1 MAFNPV
7 KDHPIHDTLKRLLA
21 FQKNVILT
29 GVTSDLDDQ
38 HRWYLDRIFFLAT
51 RAIGKVKKKLSLSI
65 SLNALTNLNTSA
77 EAIIQELNNYISNR
91 NPGHIVG
98 AFNQAEQ
105 GFQIYL
111 FQAFPNDANEGI
123 IEGEAIVES
132 LRKSSASAIDEIK
145 SERDKIL
152 SDISILSV
160 SVSDNLTAI
169 SALKSDID
177 GHQALS
183 QGELTAIKSAYD
195 TLAQKFDADFQA
207 KSADWETASTEEIE
221 RIGQTTEELV
231 EKISEK
237 EKEARSLVQSVG
249 EVLITGTYQKTAA
262 DESELANM
270 FRWITI
276 ALFTTGIAIVLSN
289 YVVHLV
295 TVFNGTDYIETPW
308 TILTRFLTA
317 LVISL
322 PAFYTA
328 RESARHRTNADRA
341 RQRELELSTLG
352 PFIEL
357 LPVETKTIIRD
368 RLTDRYFGNSVD
380 AHKVES
386 PVDVETLAKLADA
399 VSKLV
404 KPA

>member
-7 KDHPIHDTLKRLLA
+7 KDHPINDTLKRLLA

-29 GVTSDLDDQ
+29 GASSDLDEQ
-38 HRWYLDRIFFLAT
+38 HRWYLDRIFYLAT
-51 RAIGKVKKKLSLSI
+51 RAVGKVKKKLSLSI
-65 SLNALTNLNTSA
+65 NLNALNNLNSSA
-77 EAIIQELNNYISNR
+77 EGIIAELNNYISNR
-91 NPGHIVG
+91 NPGHVAG

-111 FQAFPNDANEGI
+111 YQAFPTTPNEGVE
-123 IEGEAIVES
+123 EGEAIIES
-132 LRKSSASAIDEIK
+132 LRKSSASAINEVK
-145 SERDKIL
+145 SEKDKVL
-152 SDISILSV
+152 SDISTLSV
-160 SVSDNLTAI
+160 SVSDNLAAVA
-169 SALKSDID
+169 ALKSEID
-177 GHQALS
+177 SHQALS
-183 QGELTAIKSAYD
+183 QAELAAIKSAYD
-195 TLAQKFDADFQA
+195 TLAQKFETNFQT
-207 KSADWETASTEEIE
+207 KTADWETSSTEEIE
-221 RIGQTTEELV
+221 RIGKSTDELV
-231 EKISEK
+231 QKISEK

-262 DESELANM
+262 DESELANT

-276 ALFTTGIAIVLSN
+276 ALFTTGIFIVLSN
-289 YVVHLV
+289 YIVHLV
-295 TVFNGTDYIETPW
+295 AVFNGSGYNETPW

-357 LPVETKTIIRD
+357 LPPETKTVIRD
-368 RLTDRYFGNSVD
+368 RLTDRYFGNSVE
-380 AHKVES
+380 AHKIEF
-386 PVDVETLAKLADA
+386 PMDAETLAKLAEA
-399 VSKLV
+399 LARLS

>member
-7 KDHPIHDTLKRLLA
+7 KDHPINDTLKRLLA
-21 FQKNVILT
+21 FQRNVILT
-29 GVTSDLDDQ
+29 GASSDIDEQ
-38 HRWYLDRIFFLAT
+38 HRWYLDRIFYLAT
-51 RAIGKVKKKLSLSI
+51 RAVGKVKKKLSLSI
-65 SLNALTNLNTSA
+65 NLNALTNLNSSA
-77 EAIIQELNNYISNR
+77 EGIIAELNNYISNR
-91 NPGHIVG
+91 NPGHIAG

-111 FQAFPNDANEGI
+111 YQAFPTTPNEGVE
-123 IEGEAIVES
+123 EGEAIIES
-132 LRKSSASAIDEIK
+132 LRKSSASAINEIK
-145 SERDKIL
+145 SEKNKVL

-160 SVSDNLTAI
+160 SVSDNLAAVA
-169 SALKSDID
+169 ALRSEID
-177 GHQALS
+177 SHQALS
-183 QGELTAIKSAYD
+183 KSELAIIKSAYD
-195 TLAQKFDADFQA
+195 TLAQKFETNFQA
-207 KSADWETASTEEIE
+207 KTADWEISSTEEIE
-221 RIGQTTEELV
+221 RIGKSTDELV

-237 EKEARSLVQSVG
+237 EKEARNLVQSVG

-262 DESELANM
+262 DESKLANM

-276 ALFTTGIAIVLSN
+276 ALFTTGILIVLSN
-289 YVVHLV
+289 YVVHIV
-295 TVFNGTDYIETPW
+295 AAFKGSDYIETPW

-357 LPVETKTIIRD
+357 LPPETKTVIRD

-380 AHKVES
+380 AHKIES
-386 PVDVETLAKLADA
+386 LVDTESLAKIAEALARLA
-399 VSKLV
+399 

>member
-7 KDHPIHDTLKRLLA
+7 KDHPISDTLKRLLA

-29 GVTSDLDDQ
+29 GSTSDLDEQ
-38 HRWYLDRIFFLAT
+38 HRWYLDRIFYLAT
-51 RAIGKVKKKLSLSI
+51 RAVGKVKKKLSLSI
-65 SLNALTNLNTSA
+65 NLNALNNLNSSA
-77 EAIIQELNNYISNR
+77 ESIIAEINNYISNR
-91 NPGHIVG
+91 NPGHISG

-111 FQAFPNDANEGI
+111 YQAFPTTPNEGVE
-123 IEGEAIVES
+123 EGEAIIES
-132 LRKSSASAIDEIK
+132 LRKSSESAINEIK

-152 SDISILSV
+152 SDISTLSI
-160 SVSDNLTAI
+160 SVSDNSAAI
-169 SALKSDID
+169 DILKSNIE
-177 GHQALS
+177 GHQTLS
-183 QGELTAIKSAYD
+183 QSELTAIKSAYD
-195 TLAQKFDADFQA
+195 TLAQKFDTEFQT
-207 KSADWETASTEEIE
+207 KSADWEAASTQEIE
-221 RIGQTTEELV
+221 RIANTTNELV
-231 EKISEK
+231 EKISKK

-262 DESELANM
+262 DESKIANM

-289 YVVHLV
+289 YIVHLIAA
-295 TVFNGTDYIETPW
+295 FSGTDYSETPW

-341 RQRELELSTLG
+341 RQRELELATLG

-357 LPVETKTIIRD
+357 LPVETKTLIRD

-380 AHKVES
+380 AHKVEY
-386 PVDVETLAKLADA
+386 PIDAETLAKIAEALSRVA
-399 VSKLV
+399 